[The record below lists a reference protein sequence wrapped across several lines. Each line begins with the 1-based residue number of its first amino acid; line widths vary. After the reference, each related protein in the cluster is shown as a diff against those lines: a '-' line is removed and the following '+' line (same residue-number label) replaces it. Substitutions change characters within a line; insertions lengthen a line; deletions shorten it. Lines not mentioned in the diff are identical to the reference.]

1 MRAPLRSNGPFF
13 VLGTFMVS
21 SVDGNA
27 VRMNSQCDR
36 LNACAVGTCAP
47 IMGVTPTTGGS
58 LSISGLTNGGTYTP
72 GGTYDLSFSGSGER
86 IYYTTAGSLS
96 GDTGCGALS
105 SITTSPTLTAPSSGT
120 MTIVAISSQGFGLTV
135 SYQKITVTAAV
146 APAAAPPSSPKMP
159 PSPPGTLPT
168 CPPFGTGWTTK
179 VLDASINYVASTKV
193 VGSVFHLRL
202 EALTTGWLGFG
213 FAEPTSG
220 HMKGSDLLTAAV
232 VNGVV
237 RIEDRHA
244 LFAPTTYSVAG
255 GHVNGYS
262 GLTAVVDVHADWTV
276 VAGSEENGKTFVWVT
291 RPLVTGDQ
299 QDRDIVSGVN
309 RIVWAWDTT
318 DVVAQHTAGGR
329 RGASTMV
336 FFGTEA
342 VGTAF
347 PTTYDGVWTRRFS
360 NYTIPTR
367 ITTYA
372 CQSFTFPVDASRH
385 IVALRPIGVSQYNH
399 HAILHVCSNNAYH
412 SQATSPQ
419 LCSYHPTSNPNPSGG
434 QGSSPLGD
442 PSAGC
447 SGLIWSWAV
456 GMGDFIIPPAAG
468 LRVGPGSTAISH
480 VVLEIHY
487 VSVAKHNCT
496 PSAPQGSEHA
506 HPPLRVVLS
515 MHTLLCALC

>member
-1 MRAPLRSNGPFF
+1 
-13 VLGTFMVS
+13 
-21 SVDGNA
+21 
-27 VRMNSQCDR
+27 
-36 LNACAVGTCAP
+36 
-47 IMGVTPTTGGS
+47 
-58 LSISGLTNGGTYTP
+58 
-72 GGTYDLSFSGSGER
+72 
-86 IYYTTAGSLS
+86 
-96 GDTGCGALS
+96 
-105 SITTSPTLTAPSSGT
+105 
-120 MTIVAISSQGFGLTV
+120 
-135 SYQKITVTAAV
+135 
-146 APAAAPPSSPKMP
+146 
-159 PSPPGTLPT
+159 
-168 CPPFGTGWTTK
+168 
-179 VLDASINYVASTKV
+179 

-220 HMKGSDLLTAAV
+220 HMKGSDLLTTSV

-318 DVVAQHTAGGR
+318 DVVAQHTAGGH

-412 SQATSPQ
+412 SQATAPQ
-419 LCSYHPTSNPNPSGG
+419 LCSYHPTSNPNPLGG

-442 PSAGC
+442 FSAGC
-447 SGLIWSWAV
+447 SGLVWSWAV
-456 GMGDFIIPPAAG
+456 GMGDFILPPAAG

-487 VSVAKHNCT
+487 VSMA
-496 PSAPQGSEHA
+496 
-506 HPPLRVVLS
+506 
-515 MHTLLCALC
+515 

>member
-1 MRAPLRSNGPFF
+1 
-13 VLGTFMVS
+13 
-21 SVDGNA
+21 
-27 VRMNSQCDR
+27 
-36 LNACAVGTCAP
+36 
-47 IMGVTPTTGGS
+47 
-58 LSISGLTNGGTYTP
+58 
-72 GGTYDLSFSGSGER
+72 
-86 IYYTTAGSLS
+86 
-96 GDTGCGALS
+96 
-105 SITTSPTLTAPSSGT
+105 
-120 MTIVAISSQGFGLTV
+120 
-135 SYQKITVTAAV
+135 
-146 APAAAPPSSPKMP
+146 
-159 PSPPGTLPT
+159 
-168 CPPFGTGWTTK
+168 
-179 VLDASINYVASTKV
+179 
-193 VGSVFHLRL
+193 
-202 EALTTGWLGFG
+202 
-213 FAEPTSG
+213 
-220 HMKGSDLLTAAV
+220 
-232 VNGVV
+232 
-237 RIEDRHA
+237 
-244 LFAPTTYSVAG
+244 
-255 GHVNGYS
+255 
-262 GLTAVVDVHADWTV
+262 
-276 VAGSEENGKTFVWVT
+276 
-291 RPLVTGDQ
+291 VTGDQ

-318 DVVAQHTAGGR
+318 DVVAQHTAGGH

-412 SQATSPQ
+412 SQATAPQ
-419 LCSYHPTSNPNPSGG
+419 LCSYHPTSNPSPSGG

-487 VSVAKHNCT
+487 VRIAER
-496 PSAPQGSEHA
+496 QL
-506 HPPLRVVLS
+506 HPKAAS
-515 MHTLLCALC
+515 THTLLRALC